1 MTIYRYPLDPPV
13 TGNTSVD
20 NPTQTVDYVMFQRKR
35 IQYDDQNGSAYYGL
49 NIPTNN
55 VAFNTNP
62 NRCYIAMPQNLST
75 QYQPTYRQVDVGVSG
90 IAAATGLGGGI
101 TNYDQAAAALQTAAA
116 DALPEF
122 ATGTLSQIA
131 KGASQFLG
139 LAGTATANDILAL
152 SKGKVFNPYTEQ
164 LFSNMQFRNHL
175 FSFKF
180 FARSDRESREINRII
195 KYLKKG
201 ALPIYGATG
210 GGTGITNDA
219 DARDQDDNSISAAD
233 VIGKLDEKLNSVG
246 AARFFEVPD
255 KFDIKFIRLNP
266 NADGTTTSQDL
277 HYKVHTSVCTG
288 IDVNYTPDGQYNAVK
303 NSITNVT
310 SNSPLQVPAVTVNC
324 RFTETQLVTQG
335 QIDQGY

>member
-35 IQYDDQNGSAYYGL
+35 IQYDDSNGSNYYGL
-49 NIPTNN
+49 NIPNNN

-75 QYQPTYRQVDVGVSG
+75 QYQPTYRQVDVGVAG
-90 IAAATGLGGGI
+90 VAAATGLGVSD
-101 TNYDQAAAALQTAAA
+101 YDQAAAALQTAAQQ
-116 DALPEF
+116 ALPEF
-122 ATGTLSQIA
+122 ATGTLSSIA
-131 KGASQFLG
+131 QGASQFLG
-139 LAGTATANDILAL
+139 LAGTFSANDILAL

-164 LFSNMQFRNHL
+164 LYSNMQFRNHL

-210 GGTGITNDA
+210 GGTGIINDD
-219 DARDQDDNSISAAD
+219 DARDQDDNSISAQGFID
-233 VIGKLDEKLNSVG
+233 KLDENLNSVG

-266 NADGTTTSQDL
+266 NSDGNVTSHDL

-303 NSITNVT
+303 GGITNVT
-310 SNSPLQVPAVTVNC
+310 TNAPLQVPAVTVNC